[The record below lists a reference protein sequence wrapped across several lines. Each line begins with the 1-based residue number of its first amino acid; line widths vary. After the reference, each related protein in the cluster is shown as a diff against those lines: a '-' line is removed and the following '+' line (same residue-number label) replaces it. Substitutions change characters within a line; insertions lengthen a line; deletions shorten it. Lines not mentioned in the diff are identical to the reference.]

1 MFRKAHAV
9 RPISTFAAI
18 AAAVI
23 LAGGTALAQQNEAIT
38 VTPHNFVHKSVG
50 RTFAG
55 IPIDEVSVSRT
66 VDFGDL
72 NLSTAAGAAALKQRV
87 VAAANQ
93 GCAQLARS
101 DLKDTEVLLPS
112 NNTCLAAA
120 LEAAIPRAEAAIM
133 AARK

>member
-1 MFRKAHAV
+1 MLRKTHAV
-9 RPISTFAAI
+9 HPVSWFVATV
-18 AAAVI
+18 AAVV

-55 IPIDEVSVSRT
+55 IPIDEVSVSQT

-72 NLSTAAGAAALKQRV
+72 NLSTTAGAAALKQRV
-87 VAAANQ
+87 VAAASE
-93 GCAQLARS
+93 GCSQLARS

-112 NNTCLAAA
+112 NNTCLDAA

-133 AARK
+133 AAHK